1 MTTFADLSVTS
12 FLDALASSEP
22 TPGGGTASAVA
33 GAMGASLLMMV
44 AGLARSRN
52 HTDEEH
58 AALADARA
66 GATALRSQLLALADD
81 DAAAFDEVMAAF
93 KRPKGTDEEKAA
105 RTAAVQAA
113 FRRATEVPLETVRVA
128 AATLALAEVVA
139 ESGNRSATSDVGV
152 AVGLLEAAAAGATM
166 NVLINLGSLKDRD
179 VVGRVEAEVSALNE
193 AVAKRI
199 ATARASLV

>member
-44 AGLARSRN
+44 AGLAKSRN
-52 HTDEEH
+52 NTDEEK
-58 AALADARA
+58 AALANART
-66 GATALRSQLLALADD
+66 GAATLRSQLLTLADD
-81 DAAAFDEVMAAF
+81 DAAAFNEVMAAF
-93 KRPKGTDEEKAA
+93 KLPKATDEEKAA

-113 FRRATEVPLETVRVA
+113 FRRATEVPFETLRVA
-128 AATLALAEVVA
+128 AATLAHAEVVA
-139 ESGNRSATSDVGV
+139 DGGNRSATSDVGV

-166 NVLINLGSLKDRD
+166 NVLINLGSLKDREL
-179 VVGRVEAEVSALNE
+179 VARVEGEVSTLNE
-193 AVAKRI
+193 AVAKRT